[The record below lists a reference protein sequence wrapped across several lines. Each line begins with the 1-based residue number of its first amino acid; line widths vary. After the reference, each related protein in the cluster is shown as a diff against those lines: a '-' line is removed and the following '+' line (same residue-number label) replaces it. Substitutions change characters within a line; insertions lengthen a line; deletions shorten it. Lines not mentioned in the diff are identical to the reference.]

1 MVPKVRKWFLGG
13 LTGLL
18 LLQAACRP
26 EHVIPSGEME
36 VLFAEFYLADACI
49 ESRNEAA
56 PDAMINPDSLH
67 VYLPILEKHGFTD
80 TMFQA
85 SLDYYLHRP
94 HELVSIFKR
103 VRVRLEKAV
112 DFPPVKPDI
121 ERMEVLT
128 EEEASESEEETGLRE
143 GSEPEIERKSAPEQ
157 RTKKTRKRMT
167 RNDLKRLEEELK

>member
-49 ESRNEAA
+49 EARNGATR
-56 PDAMINPDSLH
+56 DAVMNPDSLH
-67 VYLPILEKHGFTD
+67 IYLPILEKHGFTD

-94 HELVSIFKR
+94 RELVSIFKR
-103 VRVRLEKAV
+103 VRGRLEKAA
-112 DFPPVKPDI
+112 DFSPAELDI
-121 ERMEVLT
+121 ERMDGLT
-128 EEEASESEEETGLRE
+128 EEEAPEEETGLRE
-143 GSEPEIERKSAPEQ
+143 GSEPEIERKPEPEQ
-157 RTKKTRKRMT
+157 RTKKVRKRMT